1 MLRRARGDAGFTLM
15 EVMVTV
21 AIMGVI
27 VTGLTGV
34 VISYLR
40 TTTDTRSRMTESLDL
55 QFVTAYWQR
64 DVSSIGVRSKDYDD
78 DEAVHSYPTKQSVGL
93 DRCPGDGAPVVTLAW
108 SEYSSTVSEKEPDLV
123 KVTYAVRDNGGGR
136 KDLVR
141 IRCGSAP
148 STTVVATNLTVAPDV
163 ICTGGGVTGCGD
175 ATGRVPT
182 RITMTLSISDSEGYG
197 RTTISETIAGER
209 RQT

>member
-1 MLRRARGDAGFTLM
+1 MLRRARDAGFTLV

-27 VTGLTGV
+27 VIGLTGV

-64 DVSSIGVRSKDYDD
+64 DVSSIGVRSEDYDD
-78 DEAVHSYPTKQSVGL
+78 AEDVHSYPTKQSVGL
-93 DRCPGDGAPVVTLAW
+93 ERCAGAGEPVVTLAW

-141 IRCGSAP
+141 IRCGPAP
-148 STTVVATNLTVAPDV
+148 STTVVATNLTVVPDV
-163 ICTGGGVTGCGD
+163 DCTGGGVTDCAD
-175 ATGRVPT
+175 DSGRVPT
-182 RITMTLSISDSEGYG
+182 RITMTLTISDSEGHG